1 MLKRKRQ
8 FLRENFQLIKN
19 VKIFGTKSFFRNY
32 NSYPSIS
39 FLSFII
45 SNRIEIWQRKDF
57 NFQIQTSSTF
67 FPKLRLFLFWLAA
80 IAKLSFVFLASMY
93 LNKPKFFLKQPK
105 FRTKICLNLIFSFH
119 FSLQNMFNESSV
131 LILYI
136 LHTNDFLPNSNRA
149 TNHFS
154 NFSGNSVVQIS
165 MKTNNKQIKFVILFL
180 LWLVTALSS
189 KVFLLLWFG
198 GW

>member
-1 MLKRKRQ
+1 MLSISNLPLILRQKGKTVWRWSLRPYLHECSFVTLERGPSKNETKIAKILWRCYKRIKNYRNHNAEVKSDRFLLKRKRQ

-45 SNRIEIWQRKDF
+45 SNSRIEIWQRKDF

-80 IAKLSFVFLASMY
+80 IAKLSFVFLASMH
-93 LNKPKFFLKQPK
+93 LNKP
-105 FRTKICLNLIFSFH
+105 
-119 FSLQNMFNESSV
+119 
-131 LILYI
+131 
-136 LHTNDFLPNSNRA
+136 
-149 TNHFS
+149 
-154 NFSGNSVVQIS
+154 NFS
-165 MKTNNKQIKFVILFL
+165 
-180 LWLVTALSS
+180 
-189 KVFLLLWFG
+189 
-198 GW
+198 